1 MANGCELW
9 VWQHIYEP
17 QLVEGGKWTVHYK
30 SQHDNAW
37 KSETFPDHEQAH
49 NFYYAK
55 YKELKVYY
63 NTFLRELGV
72 RSK

>member
-17 QLVEGGKWTVHYK
+17 QLVEDGKWRVHYK

-37 KSETFPDHEQAH
+37 KSETFNTHEEAY
-49 NFYYAK
+49 NMYYAK
-55 YKELKVYY
+55 YRELKVYY

-72 RSK
+72 KQK